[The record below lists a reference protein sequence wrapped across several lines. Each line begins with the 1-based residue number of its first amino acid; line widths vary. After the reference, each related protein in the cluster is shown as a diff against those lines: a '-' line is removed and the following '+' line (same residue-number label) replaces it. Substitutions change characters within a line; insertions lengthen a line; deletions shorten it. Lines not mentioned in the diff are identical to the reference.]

1 MGDNEN
7 MSFKIVEG
15 REFSGLSICRVL
27 ESQRKLL
34 LDCNE
39 GRRPRSGPVLLLLLL
54 FCITENNENQNKSE
68 GSITCGLGLE
78 KQCLRDA
85 PHL

>member
-1 MGDNEN
+1 MGDYEN
-7 MSFKIVEG
+7 LSFKIVEG
-15 REFSGLSICRVL
+15 REFSGLSTCRVL

-34 LDCNE
+34 LDCDE
-39 GRRPRSGPVLLLLLL
+39 GRRPCSGPVSLLLL
-54 FCITENNENQNKSE
+54 FCITKNNENQNKSE